1 MKKQFNSKTKYMV
14 IKRFIKYILYSL
26 AASTIYIIISFILD
40 KFNLFNTI
48 GIKNELFMITMILSV
63 GILGFLIFALMKI
76 ISFHI
81 QNNSIFNNFSKTD
94 GYINLIY
101 TFAYA
106 FISIYS
112 AIIMSSVSAAFN
124 GLDYLFVWLFIFSIS
139 MNLFTF
145 NRSVNVILLIMKHI
159 RETD

>member
-1 MKKQFNSKTKYMV
+1 
-14 IKRFIKYILYSL
+14 
-26 AASTIYIIISFILD
+26 
-40 KFNLFNTI
+40 
-48 GIKNELFMITMILSV
+48 MIAMILSV

-112 AIIMSSVSAAFN
+112 AIIMSSVSAKRFN

>member
-14 IKRFIKYILYSL
+14 TKRFIKYILYSL
-26 AASTIYIIISFILD
+26 AVSTIYIISFILD
-40 KFNLFNTI
+40 KFNLFNTT
-48 GIKNELFMITMILSV
+48 GIKNELFMITIILSV

-94 GYINLIY
+94 GYINVIY

>member
-1 MKKQFNSKTKYMV
+1 M
-14 IKRFIKYILYSL
+14 
-26 AASTIYIIISFILD
+26 LD
-40 KFNLFNTI
+40 KFSLLNTA
-48 GIKNELFMITMILSV
+48 GIRSALFMITIILSV
-63 GILGFLIFALMKI
+63 GVLGYLIFALIKI
-76 ISFHI
+76 ISF
-81 QNNSIFNNFSKTD
+81 QNNGIMKNFSKTD
-94 GYINLIY
+94 GSINLIY

-145 NRSVNVILLIMKHI
+145 NRSENVILLIMKHI